1 MLYCWENATLVAI
14 RETFILHRAEEITS
28 QRSKDLSGVLTD
40 LDQFAG
46 TKGEER
52 LRFVTTGILAQESVD
67 GKSPSDIFRLLLNE
81 HDTCEPSEA
90 EHSQTFAAT
99 IFKEALQCAQLPST
113 RVEALSPFCKACM
126 SEEESLMDKLNFR
139 RELIELGDTIP
150 SEALQRL
157 VGEFTDD
164 QLGRAKGDIKTPIQ
178 LFQCLLR
185 KRVISPETSSESVQM
200 LKECWQK
207 VKGEWS

>member
-1 MLYCWENATLVAI
+1 M
-14 RETFILHRAEEITS
+14 LHRAEEITS

-40 LDQFAG
+40 IDQFAG

-52 LRFVTTGILAQESVD
+52 LRFVAAGILDSVD
-67 GKSPSDIFRLLLNE
+67 GKSPSDIFRLLLDE
-81 HDTCEPSEA
+81 HDTCDPFEA

-113 RVEALSPFCKACM
+113 RVEALSPFCKACT
-126 SEEESLMDKLNFR
+126 SKEESLMEKLNFR
-139 RELIELGDTIP
+139 RELLELGDTIP

-157 VGEFTDD
+157 VGEFTDE
-164 QLGRAKGDIKTPIQ
+164 QLGQAREDIKTPIQ
-178 LFQCLLR
+178 LLQCLLR
-185 KRVISPETSSESVQM
+185 TRKISPETSSESVQM
-200 LKECWQK
+200 LEECWQK